1 MFSNP
6 VLERLQQ
13 ELLLL
18 PSAKSVSTPTELAS
32 VRCPLCNDSIHKNSS
47 HFYVGIKEIN
57 GKQTLVYDCKLC
69 SASGILTPSLLHRLG
84 INDLMVDEYIK
95 STINKGNVKT
105 FSQEDDTSSLVYKY
119 PQPTNKEKR
128 KVDYIS
134 NRLGIDFSDFNNIK
148 KYRVVLN
155 LSKFLKM
162 NNITEPRV
170 SEQLIPL
177 LDDEGCGFVSADKTS
192 ISFRNLMFNDDDGS
206 GLDRF
211 NIIHLYQNIKRPYFY
226 TPPMA
231 IDLLTTVPE
240 ISVSESVFNIINV
253 QNYFYGQD
261 NPNVV
266 LGSSSRKGCA
276 RTINNLINMTGFVG
290 GKLNIFC
297 DNDKTFDIGYFEKI
311 LDPYQSTFNIT
322 LYLNEEGKDF
332 GELPKNGET
341 YNYRTIKI

>member
-1 MFSNP
+1 MFNNP
-6 VLERLQQ
+6 ILERLQQ

-32 VRCPLCNDSIHKNSS
+32 VRCPLCGDSSHKLSS
-47 HFYVGIKEIN
+47 HFYIGVKDIN
-57 GKQTLVYDCKLC
+57 GKKTIVYDCKLC
-69 SASGILTPSLLHRLG
+69 SASGVMTPTLLRRLG
-84 INDLMVDEYIK
+84 INDLTVEEYIK
-95 STINKGNVKT
+95 GTINKGNVKT
-105 FSQEDDTSSLVYKY
+105 FSQEDDTSSLIYKY
-119 PQPTNKEKR
+119 PMPTNKEKR

-134 NRLGIDFSDFNNIK
+134 NRLGIDFNDFENIK

-162 NNITEPRV
+162 NNISEPRV

-177 LDDEGCGFVSADKTS
+177 IDEEGCGFVSADKTS
-192 ISFRNLMFNDDDGS
+192 ISFRNLKFDENGGS

-231 IDLLTTVPE
+231 IDLLTTMPE
-240 ISVSESVFNIINV
+240 ISVSESAFNIINV

-276 RTINNLINMTGFVG
+276 RTIHNLINMTGFVG

-297 DNDKTFDIGYFEKI
+297 DNDKTFDVNYFEKI
-311 LDPYQSTFNIT
+311 LDPFQSTFDIT
-322 LYLNEEGKDF
+322 LYLNEESKDF
-332 GELPKNGET
+332 GELPKNGEN